1 MRKIFSTLVVLFSLF
16 LTSSTFA
23 GEDLKLGKDF
33 TLTEKTKIS
42 EILSDPESFLGKR
55 VLVEGEVE
63 AVCAVSGCWMELKSD
78 GENGKIKIKVK
89 DGEIVFPVEA
99 SGKTAIVEGEL
110 YKMELD
116 EESARDYMEHL
127 AEDAGVEFDPSTVT
141 GPMTIYQIKGLGA
154 IIKNME

>member
-1 MRKIFSTLVVLFSLF
+1 MKKTFSILVVILSLF

-23 GEDLKLGKDF
+23 GEDLKLGNDF

-42 EILSDPESFLGKR
+42 EILSDPENFIGKR
-55 VLVEGEVE
+55 VLIEGEIV

-78 GENGKIKIKVK
+78 DEHGKIKIKVK

-116 EESARDYMEHL
+116 EESARNYMEHL
-127 AEDAGVEFDPSTVT
+127 ADDAGVEFDPSTVT

-154 IIKNME
+154 LIKNME